1 MPLVK
6 KLDQIRS
13 LLEMLKNAWDVLGT
27 IYGHFK
33 FGCDES
39 DLKRQHTGW
48 ENFLMA
54 LVAVA
59 IRAREN
65 YVSSDIIG

>member
-1 MPLVK
+1 
-6 KLDQIRS
+6 
-13 LLEMLKNAWDVLGT
+13 MLINASDVLGA

-33 FGCDES
+33 IGCDES

-65 YVSSDIIG
+65 YVTRDIIG